1 MNRKVSAILYLVAGL
16 LFVVAALVGKN
27 YVFIPIGICHVI
39 LGIVHGREKK

>member
-1 MNRKVSAILYLVAGL
+1 MKITGILFGVAGL

-39 LGIVHGREKK
+39 LGIVHGREKM